1 MSGFRTRRSVSA
13 SNSEDVSLEGMT
25 PEVEQERALS
35 ICFHKLN
42 ARARTEQELRQV
54 LSQAGISDEISDLAI
69 DRLQVVGYL
78 NDREF
83 AEAWIRAR
91 VTSRGMAPAAIR
103 RELLSKGVDPDIVD
117 TALSEVSDGD
127 TYARAVELATKKL
140 RSVAALNP
148 SVALR
153 RISSLLLRKGYPS
166 HMAYSVAAAVVG
178 SSEDRFD
185 QMVCDTEVVE

>member
-1 MSGFRTRRSVSA
+1 MS
-13 SNSEDVSLEGMT
+13 SESIT
-25 PEVEQERALS
+25 PEAEQERALS

-54 LSQAGISDEISDLAI
+54 LSQAGISAEISDLAI
-69 DRLQVVGYL
+69 DRLQVLGYL
-78 NDREF
+78 NDRDF

-103 RELLSKGVDPDIVD
+103 RELLSKGVDPDIVE
-117 TALSEVSDGD
+117 TALLEVSDED

-140 RSVAALNP
+140 RSVASLG
-148 SVALR
+148 STVALR

-178 SSEDRFD
+178 SSEDQVD
-185 QMVCDTEVVE
+185 QMVRDAGVVE